1 MKITR
6 RQLRKIINESIYG
19 AGKYKPGPIDPMTK
33 ISTGDGTSASRIP
46 DAYRGKLDN
55 LASDPNT
62 SAMADV
68 MAPTLQTPDLVIPFE
83 GDAYEEKA
91 FKGDSYDD
99 ELTKYHKANPAAFA
113 SSIKKE
119 INKYIPN
126 LQKLLDKKLGSKIS
140 SSSQLSYDWSF
151 PHDGVVVKVDSNII
165 DLDNMALLAIEA
177 LFGSGSEKHQKA
189 KSLMPYELYHQVV
202 GGGGIFELVGDG
214 FIEFISKS
222 ENKLI
227 FDATIHSFSAYLA
240 YKAITVGSK
249 ANFGAE
255 YIGASYCNIGYREFN
270 EAQKIEFNN
279 SSSNQLGPAIFIAA
293 KSFDN
298 ITINGEKILKNARVT
313 LK

>member
-6 RQLRKIINESIYG
+6 NQLSRIIYESIYG

-33 ISTGDGTSASRIP
+33 ISTGGVTSASRIP
-46 DAYRGKLDN
+46 DSYRVKLDN

-99 ELTKYHKANPAAFA
+99 ELTKYHKANPTVFA

-126 LQKLLDKKLGSKIS
+126 LQQLLDKKLGSKIS
-140 SSSQLSYDWSF
+140 SSSHLSHDWSF
-151 PHDGVVVKVDSNII
+151 SHDGVVVKIDSMII
-165 DLDNMALLAIEA
+165 TLDDMALIAAEA
-177 LFGSGSEKHQKA
+177 VFGTNSVKYQKS
-189 KSLMPYELYHQVV
+189 KSLVPYDLYYSIATSELSAT
-202 GGGGIFELVGDG
+202 G
-214 FIEFISKS
+214 FTKAENSSISNAILS
-222 ENKLI
+222 
-227 FDATIHSFSAYLA
+227 SFAAYIA
-240 YKAITVGSK
+240 YTAITKGCQ
-249 ANFGAE
+249 ANFGAA
-255 YIGASYCNIGYREFN
+255 YIGANYCNIGYRDSN
-270 EAQKIEFNN
+270 EAQEISFYK
-279 SSSNQLGPAIFIAA
+279 SSANQLGPAIFEAA
-293 KSFDN
+293 KVFDN
-298 ITINGEKILKNARVT
+298 ITINGERILKNARVT